1 MKRLARW
8 ILRDELAFTRLTLG
22 TVMITLRCQEGEDV
36 CAVAKRRMK
45 TMDALIADLAK
56 E

>member
-22 TVMITLRCQEGEDV
+22 TVMITLRCQPFEDV